1 MLIHRKPK
9 NAATPPPSP
18 PSSPPPPPPH
28 PLLALA
34 LSLAL
39 AAPGAAWAQRQQL
52 FSYVEPE
59 PEEEVLVTG
68 SYIKGRVEEAPNPIT
83 VLTRESLV
91 DMGHANVLDL
101 VQGLGISAGTDGRS
115 NQYQTAGQEGSANI
129 NLRGVGPGRTL
140 VLLNGQRLSSSGV
153 ASSDEG
159 YQQFINLNTLPML
172 AVERVQVLRDGASAV
187 YGSDALAGVVS
198 FTTRD
203 SFEGLELS
211 FNNSLVGDS
220 GGNDMGVV
228 WGQNFGPDAH
238 LLLAFGYNIRGE
250 LAAADRDWASPEV
263 EAGHYYNGW
272 SSAGNPGVFWNS
284 EYGTGFVDPGCGDI
298 TGTEISGTAVDISAA
313 NRWACAYRATQH
325 DNIIE
330 GETRYQFYTK
340 YDLSFAGGSKLEISA
355 LIANIDVSDWKTA
368 ASGPPLASSR
378 NQIFRA
384 HPGFIA
390 LANTVNRNHRFTNP
404 TVRRHNLDSLHYLSI
419 CTFDNGG
426 GGTAWGFPDY
436 NTQNFGC
443 HRGGTPRNITL
454 GGYTTDANGL
464 IYHHLSPTSPTSS
477 TTSSDNNPVLRY
489 EGRAL
494 GWGAGAQA
502 GSRSHDTLNLTYSYS
517 FQMGGGSTEAV
528 LQGGYFS
535 QSSSVS
541 RPDMVAE
548 RFQLA
553 LRGYGGPGC
562 TLTAA
567 QVADVLEATTSE
579 PVTGG
584 SGCLYYNPFTNAI
597 ATHLDGTDNPNYNDN
612 TANDPA
618 LVSWLFGQASSSYDT
633 TLLNTEVIFSGDFG
647 DHSWAGGGQL
657 RLESYDGGGSGLY
670 AQGCAYASSTNGC
683 AHNLDGGAFAFL
695 GRDTPYSGSETVLAG
710 FGEVELNLGEALTL
724 QVAGRFETY
733 SEAGASSLV
742 PKVAVRWGLLD
753 FLTLRGAF
761 GQGFKAPQLAQLGA
775 NDISPQYISL
785 LGGYEAVETTA
796 HGLGAESSTNT
807 NIGVVI
813 ELGGLSFSFDTW
825 LLDLSDPI
833 QRESAAG
840 ILAAVCPIPE
850 GGSPTATR
858 MCDYDHA
865 TLADRLI
872 IDGMLLS
879 EQSADQPLESG
890 TLDRVKTR
898 LINGPGISASGFDV
912 MLRYSFVNWV
922 NPMEVG
928 MEWANRMGDHAG
940 ELNAEDHLRPLPG
953 DKYRFYWNMDL
964 GPMHFA
970 ADYSLIGGYTD
981 ERAVFGQVAP
991 GTQDIDAWGTL
1002 NFNFVYSL
1010 REGKT
1015 KIYADI
1021 DNLAGEDPPYARLD
1035 LAYDPYTHSPLGQII
1050 KLGLVH
1056 QF

>member
-1 MLIHRKPK
+1 M
-9 NAATPPPSP
+9 
-18 PSSPPPPPPH
+18 
-28 PLLALA
+28 ALA
-34 LSLAL
+34 LAL

-52 FSYVEPE
+52 FNYAE
-59 PEEEVLVTG
+59 PEEEVLVAG
-68 SYIKGRVEEAPNPIT
+68 SYIKGQVEEAPNPIT

-250 LAAADRDWASPEV
+250 LAAADRDWASQ
-263 EAGHYYNGW
+263 NL
-272 SSAGNPGVFWNS
+272 NS
-284 EYGTGFVDPGCGDI
+284 LHSLFGTGGTGVYRAVGDGIDFVDPGCPDI
-298 TGTEISGTAVDISAA
+298 TGTAISGTALNVSAD
-313 NRWACAYRATQH
+313 NRQACVSGTASN

-340 YDLSFAGGSKLEISA
+340 YDLSFAGGSKLEFSA

-368 ASGPPLASSR
+368 TSKPTLADQ
-378 NQIFRA
+378 NLIFRT

-390 LANTVNRNHRFTNP
+390 LANAVNRNLYNP
-404 TVRRHNLDSLHYLSI
+404 RSNNYGSI
-419 CTFDNGG
+419 CTVTTSGRSLWVFPDTNNFNHGCSRRTVPSAGAGGYQSTGG
-426 GGTAWGFPDY
+426 GSPVTYSYSRGTLMH
-436 NTQNFGC
+436 NQ
-443 HRGGTPRNITL
+443 
-454 GGYTTDANGL
+454 
-464 IYHHLSPTSPTSS
+464 
-477 TTSSDNNPVLRY
+477 NPVLRY

-494 GWGAGAQA
+494 DWRAGAQA
-502 GSRSHDTLNLTYSYS
+502 GSRSHDTLNLAYSYS

-567 QVADVLEATTSE
+567 QVTTILSDTTTGGE
-579 PVTGG
+579 SVTRG
-584 SGCLYYNPFTNAI
+584 SGCLYYNPFSNAV
-597 ATHLDGTDNPNYNDN
+597 ATHFDGTDNPNYNDN

-670 AQGCAYASSTNGC
+670 AQGCAYVHSTDGC
-683 AHNLDGGAFAFL
+683 MHNLDGGAFAFL

-840 ILAAVCPIPE
+840 ILAAVCPDHDDDM
-850 GGSPTATR
+850 ATPR
-858 MCDYDHA
+858 MCDHDHA

-872 IDGMLLS
+872 IDGMEL
-879 EQSADQPLESG
+879 EDHTQDQPLQSG

-898 LINGPGISASGFDV
+898 LINGPGISASGFDT
-912 MLRYSFVNWV
+912 MLRYRFANWT

-981 ERAVFGQVAP
+981 ERTVFGQVAP
-991 GTQDIDAWGTL
+991 GTRDIDAWGTL